1 MDITQSLGLTPEDKE
16 YAEGFIKGFT
26 ENFTRTYKESC
37 IKIQDMDIPESKK
50 KEILTSMEEKFEQRL
65 RESLKESL
73 VKVLDRRDNEEK

>member
-1 MDITQSLGLTPEDKE
+1 
-16 YAEGFIKGFT
+16 
-26 ENFTRTYKESC
+26 
-37 IKIQDMDIPESKK
+37 MDIPESKK